1 MKSSL
6 IQKVGSVSIILGVAA
21 IAELLTNVIL
31 GRLLPPNLFGRFK
44 FINTV
49 VIMLSSL
56 LLFGQNM
63 AIIRVFN
70 RENIKEYDWKKF
82 IRSCLLF
89 SSLFAA
95 VGCIIVGLM
104 YHLKKEML
112 FAYFAVV
119 AAVGTEYYSALLRSQ
134 DRYSSSML
142 LSKTNSIF
150 FSVCVAMMCF
160 VFKIFSFWGLIFVYT
175 LIFFST
181 FVLGNLVTHRL
192 PSGEKAVSAR
202 FVKEGIV
209 LFFITFSYT
218 VMVQVDQ
225 FFISKM
231 LGFSK
236 LADYVV
242 VITVTRGFELVA
254 TALWFVMMPHYA
266 KDNSRPI
273 KNDSIKAGILAIVV
287 CIGYLFAGQPLL
299 HWFFKGRYDHSAHLL
314 VFFIAAGFFRILY
327 AIPAG
332 IIGGRLPKNLL
343 QLFLGTCILGIFFNL
358 CLNFFL
364 IPLWGLAGAALAALV
379 SWVFRVVSAYYVVYK
394 HKVLKTTDIANDVS
408 SFSTFA

>member
-6 IQKVGSVSIILGVAA
+6 IQKVGSVSIVLGLAA
-21 IAELLTNVIL
+21 MAELLSNVIL

-56 LLFGQNM
+56 LLFGQNI

-70 RENIKEYDWKKF
+70 KENIKEYDWKKF
-82 IRSCLLF
+82 IRLCLLF
-89 SSLFAA
+89 ASLFAA
-95 VGCIIVGLM
+95 VGCVIIGLV
-104 YHLKKEML
+104 YHLMKEIL

-142 LSKTNSIF
+142 LSKTNSIV
-150 FSVCVAMMCF
+150 FSVCVAMMFF

-175 LIFFST
+175 LIFFSS
-181 FVLGNLVTHRL
+181 FVLGNLVTNRF
-192 PSGEKAVSAR
+192 PAGERAVSGR
-202 FVKEGIV
+202 FVKEGVI

-225 FFISKM
+225 FFISKI

-266 KDNSRPI
+266 KDYSRSI
-273 KNDSIKAGILAIVV
+273 RSDSIKVANISFIVCV
-287 CIGYLFAGQPLL
+287 FYLFFGQSLL
-299 HWFFKGRYDHSAHLL
+299 HILFNGRYDHSAYLL
-314 VFFIAAGFFRILY
+314 NFFISAGFLRIIY
-327 AIPAG
+327 SIPAG
-332 IIGGRLPKNLL
+332 IIGGRLPHNLL
-343 QLFLGTCILGIFFNL
+343 SLFFIMCLVGILLNLFLNII
-358 CLNFFL
+358 L
-364 IPLWGLAGAALAALV
+364 IPIWGLKGAAFAVLC
-379 SWVFRVVSAYYVVYK
+379 SWFFRVVSAYFVVIKYNK
-394 HKVLKTTDIANDVS
+394 LIMNNKPTYIESLV
-408 SFSTFA
+408 